1 VTIVAKTG
9 NLRAELNAGK
19 LRGGRRRL
27 PPVGGGRAAARRGAR
42 PGGAR
47 ADRVETADASTE
59 AERSS
64 GQLAWLIPFF
74 IAIWTLTGGQM
85 TAIDATAG
93 EKERGT
99 LEVLLVAPVRRTE
112 VVFGKFLAVMLFGL
126 SAAVMAI
133 LGFVLGGTV
142 LRRIF
147 LP

>member
-1 VTIVAKTG
+1 VDPGVLEPITVVA
-9 NLRAELNAGK
+9 R
-19 LRGGRRRL
+19 
-27 PPVGGGRAAARRGAR
+27 
-42 PGGAR
+42 
-47 ADRVETADASTE
+47 DASTE

-99 LEVLLVAPVRRTE
+99 LEVLLVAPVRRAE
-112 VVFGKFLAVMLFGL
+112 VVFGKFLAVVLFGL

-133 LGFVLGGTV
+133 VGFILGGT
-142 LRRIF
+142 
-147 LP
+147 